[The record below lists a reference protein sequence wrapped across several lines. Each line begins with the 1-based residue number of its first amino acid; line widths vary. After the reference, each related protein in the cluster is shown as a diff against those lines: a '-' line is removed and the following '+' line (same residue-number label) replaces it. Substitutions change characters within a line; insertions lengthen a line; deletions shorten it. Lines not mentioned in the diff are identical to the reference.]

1 MTGRDPDRLRTDRH
15 SQGGGNVEI
24 KRIMVI
30 GAGFMGSGIAQV
42 MAAAGY
48 DVVLMDVADGFV
60 RKGMAAIEKNLAGGV
75 AKGKLAEADKTA
87 TLGRIIATTELAAAK
102 DCDLV
107 IEAIIENKQAKM
119 DLYRQ
124 LEEICPPHVLFAS
137 NTSSIPIT
145 ELATATKRPDRFAGM
160 HFFSP
165 VPVMKLVEIIRGLKT
180 ADSTVQVI
188 RELTDRIGKVGVFVK
203 DGPGFLVN
211 RVNAALRNEVYNC
224 LAEGV
229 ATIEDIDK
237 ALKFGLGHPMGPFE
251 LGDFVGLDIG
261 LAVAETLWENFK
273 DPKWRPALS
282 LRKLVVS
289 GDLGRKTGKGWYD
302 YTSGEK
308 KPRTD
313 INL

>member
-1 MTGRDPDRLRTDRH
+1 M
-15 SQGGGNVEI
+15 EI

-87 TLGRIIATTELAAAK
+87 TLGRIIATTELGQAK

-180 ADSTVQVI
+180 ADATVQAI
-188 RELTDRIGKVGVFVK
+188 REITDRIGKVGVFVK

-261 LAVAETLWENFK
+261 LAVAETLCENFK

-282 LRKLVVS
+282 LRKLVAS

>member
-1 MTGRDPDRLRTDRH
+1 MG
-15 SQGGGNVEI
+15 I
-24 KRIMVI
+24 KKIMVV

-48 DVVLMDVADGFV
+48 EVVLRDISDAFVA
-60 RKGMAAIEKNLAGGV
+60 KGMDAIAKNLTGQV
-75 AKGKLAEADKTA
+75 TKGKLAEKDKTA
-87 TLGRIIATTELAAAK
+87 IVGQINPTTELAPAEG
-102 DCDLV
+102 CDLI
-107 IEAIIENKQAKM
+107 IEAISENKQAKM
-119 DLYRQ
+119 DLFRQ
-124 LEEICPPHVLFAS
+124 LDELCPPHVVFAS

-145 ELATATKRPDRFAGM
+145 EIATATGRPDKFAGM

-165 VPVMKLVEIIRGLKT
+165 VPVMKLVEIIKGLKT
-180 ADSTVQVI
+180 SDETIQI
-188 RELTDRIGKVGVFVK
+188 IKDLTEKIGKIGVSVK

-211 RVNAALRNEVYNC
+211 RVNWALRNEVFNC

-251 LGDFVGLDIG
+251 LQDFVGLDIAF
-261 LAVAETLWENFK
+261 AVSETLWDNFK
-273 DPKWRPALS
+273 DPKWRPSLL

-302 YTSGEK
+302 YTGGDK
-308 KPRTD
+308 KIRTD

>member
-1 MTGRDPDRLRTDRH
+1 M
-15 SQGGGNVEI
+15 EI
-24 KRIMVI
+24 KRIMVV

-48 DVVLMDVADGFV
+48 EVVLMDVAAGFV
-60 RKGMAAIEKNLAGGV
+60 RKGVAAIEKNLAGGV

-87 TLGRIIATTELAAAK
+87 TLGRIIATTELAPAK

-107 IEAIIENKQAKM
+107 IEAIIENKQAKL

-180 ADSTVQVI
+180 ADETVQVI
-188 RELTDRIGKVGVFVK
+188 KELTDRIGKVGVFVK

-211 RVNAALRNEVYNC
+211 RVNAALRN
-224 LAEGV
+224 
-229 ATIEDIDK
+229 
-237 ALKFGLGHPMGPFE
+237 
-251 LGDFVGLDIG
+251 
-261 LAVAETLWENFK
+261 
-273 DPKWRPALS
+273 
-282 LRKLVVS
+282 
-289 GDLGRKTGKGWYD
+289 
-302 YTSGEK
+302 
-308 KPRTD
+308 
-313 INL
+313 

>member
-1 MTGRDPDRLRTDRH
+1 M
-15 SQGGGNVEI
+15 EI
-24 KRIMVI
+24 KRIMVV
-30 GAGFMGSGIAQV
+30 GAGFMGAGIAQV

-60 RKGMAAIEKNLAGGV
+60 RKGMAAIEKNLTGSV
-75 AKGKLAEADKTA
+75 AKGKLAEAEKAA
-87 TLGRIIATTELAAAK
+87 TLGRIIVTTDLVLAR

-107 IEAIIENKQAKM
+107 IEAIIEKRQAKM

-124 LEEICPPHVLFAS
+124 LEEICPPAVLFAS

-180 ADSTVQVI
+180 ADATVQAI
-188 RELTDRIGKVGVFVK
+188 KEITDRIGKVGVFVK

-251 LGDFVGLDIG
+251 LGDFVGLEIG
-261 LAVAETLWENFK
+261 LAVAETLWDNFK

-282 LRKLVVS
+282 LRKLVAS

-313 INL
+313 IHL

>member
-1 MTGRDPDRLRTDRH
+1 MNIND
-15 SQGGGNVEI
+15 I
-24 KRIMVI
+24 KKIMVV

-42 MAAAGY
+42 TAAAGY
-48 DVVLMDVADGFV
+48 AVVMQDIKEEFV
-60 RKGMAAIEKNLAGGV
+60 QKGMATIEKNLKNNV
-75 AKGKLAEADKTA
+75 AKGKLSEEEMKAI
-87 TLGRIIATTELAAAK
+87 LGRITPTTELAPAK
-102 DCDLV
+102 DCDLI
-107 IEAIIENKQAKM
+107 IEAIIENKQVKM
-119 DLYRQ
+119 DLFKK
-124 LEEICPPHVLFAS
+124 LDEMCPPHVIFAS

-145 ELATATKRPDRFAGM
+145 ELATATKRPDKFVGM

-165 VPVMKLVEIIRGLKT
+165 VPVMKLVEIIKGLKT
-180 ADSTVQVI
+180 SEETSLVI
-188 RELTDRIGKVGVFVK
+188 KELTEKIGKVGVYVK

-211 RVNAALRNEVYNC
+211 RVNAALRNEVYKC

-237 ALKFGLGHPMGPFE
+237 ALKYGLGHPMGPFE

-273 DPKWRPALS
+273 DPKWAPS
-282 LRKLVVS
+282 LILKKLVAS

-313 INL
+313 LNI

>member
-1 MTGRDPDRLRTDRH
+1 M
-15 SQGGGNVEI
+15 EI

-60 RKGMAAIEKNLAGGV
+60 QKGVAAIEKNLSGGV
-75 AKGKLAEADKTA
+75 AKGKLAEADKRA
-87 TLGRIIATTELAAAK
+87 TLGRIIAATDLSPAK

-107 IEAIIENKQAKM
+107 IEAIIEKVQAKM

-124 LEEICPPHVLFAS
+124 LEEICPPHVIFAS

-180 ADSTVQVI
+180 ADETVQII
-188 RELTDRIGKVGVFVK
+188 REITDRIGKVGVLVK

-282 LRKLVVS
+282 LRKLVAS

-313 INL
+313 IHL

>member
-1 MTGRDPDRLRTDRH
+1 
-15 SQGGGNVEI
+15 VEI

-60 RKGMAAIEKNLAGGV
+60 RKGMAAIEKNLAGSV
-75 AKGKLAEADKTA
+75 AKGKLAEAEKAA
-87 TLGRIIATTELAAAK
+87 TLGRIIATTELAQAK

-107 IEAIIENKQAKM
+107 IEAIIENKQAKL

-180 ADSTVQVI
+180 ADATIQAI
-188 RELTDRIGKVGVFVK
+188 KEITDRIGKVGVFVK

-251 LGDFVGLDIG
+251 LGDFVGLEIG

-282 LRKLVVS
+282 LRKLVAS
-289 GDLGRKTGKGWYD
+289 GDLGCKTGKGWYD

-313 INL
+313 IHL

>member
-1 MTGRDPDRLRTDRH
+1 M
-15 SQGGGNVEI
+15 EI

-48 DVVLMDVADGFV
+48 DVRLRDIADEFIA
-60 RKGMAAIEKNLAGGV
+60 KGMAAIERNLAGSV
-75 AKGKLAEADKTA
+75 AKGRLSEADKRA
-87 TLGRIIATTELAAAK
+87 TLGRIIATTELAPAK

-107 IEAIIENKQAKM
+107 IEAIIENKLAKL

-124 LEEICPPHVLFAS
+124 LEEICPPQVLFAS

-180 ADSTVQVI
+180 SDETI
-188 RELTDRIGKVGVFVK
+188 RLIKEITDQIGKVGVFVK

-251 LGDFVGLDIG
+251 LGDFVGLEIG

-282 LRKLVVS
+282 LRKLVAS
-289 GDLGRKTGKGWYD
+289 GDLGRKTGRGWYD

-313 INL
+313 IHL

>member
-1 MTGRDPDRLRTDRH
+1 M
-15 SQGGGNVEI
+15 EI

-30 GAGFMGSGIAQV
+30 GAGFMGAGIAQV

-48 DVVLMDVADGFV
+48 DVILMDVADGFV
-60 RKGMAAIEKNLAGGV
+60 RKGMAAIEKNLAGSV
-75 AKGKLAEADKTA
+75 AKGKLAETDKTA
-87 TLGRIIATTELAAAK
+87 TLGRIIATTELAPAR

-107 IEAIIENKQAKM
+107 IEAIIENRQAKM

-124 LEEICPPHVLFAS
+124 LEEICPPHVFFAS

-180 ADSTVQVI
+180 ADATVQAI
-188 RELTDRIGKVGVFVK
+188 KEITDRIGKVGVFVK

-282 LRKLVVS
+282 LRKLVAS

>member
-1 MTGRDPDRLRTDRH
+1 M
-15 SQGGGNVEI
+15 VEI
-24 KRIMVI
+24 KKIIVV

-42 MAAAGY
+42 MAMAGY
-48 DVVLMDVADGFV
+48 RVVLHDITDELVK
-60 RKGMAAIEKNLAGGV
+60 KGLAAVEKNLTASA
-75 AKGKLAEADKTA
+75 AKGKLADSEKAA
-87 TLGRIIATTELAAAK
+87 IMERISATTELASAK
-102 DCDLV
+102 DCDFV
-107 IEAIIENKQAKM
+107 IEAIIEKKQAKM
-119 DLYRQ
+119 DLFRQ
-124 LEEICPPHVLFAS
+124 LDAICPWGVIFAT

-145 ELATATKRPDRFAGM
+145 ELATATKRPDRFVGM

-165 VPVMKLVEIIRGLKT
+165 VPVMKLVEIIKGLKT
-180 ADSTVQVI
+180 ADATAQVI
-188 RELTDRIGKVGVFVK
+188 KDLTDKIGKVGVFIK

-237 ALKFGLGHPMGPFE
+237 AMKFGLGHPMGPLE
-251 LGDFVGLDIG
+251 LQDFVGLDIG

-282 LRKLVVS
+282 LRKLVAS

>member
-1 MTGRDPDRLRTDRH
+1 M
-15 SQGGGNVEI
+15 EI

-60 RKGMAAIEKNLAGGV
+60 RKGMDAIEKNLAGSV
-75 AKGKLAEADKTA
+75 AKGKLAEEDKTA
-87 TLGRIIATTELAAAK
+87 ILGRIIATTELTPAR

-124 LEEICPPHVLFAS
+124 LEEISPPQVLFVS

-180 ADSTVQVI
+180 ADATIQVI
-188 RELTDRIGKVGVFVK
+188 RELTDRIGKVGVLVK

-251 LGDFVGLDIG
+251 LGDFVGLEIG
-261 LAVAETLWENFK
+261 LAVAETLWDSFK

-282 LRKLVVS
+282 LRKLVAS

-313 INL
+313 IHL

>member
-1 MTGRDPDRLRTDRH
+1 LGKRRNPM
-15 SQGGGNVEI
+15 EI
-24 KRIMVI
+24 KKIMVV

-48 DVVLMDVADGFV
+48 GVVLRDIADDFV
-60 RKGMAAIEKNLAGGV
+60 QKGMAAIEKNLSGGV
-75 AKGKLAEADKTA
+75 AKARITEENKAAI
-87 TLGRIIATTELAAAK
+87 LGRITPTTELSPAG
-102 DCDLV
+102 DCNLV
-107 IEAIIENKQAKM
+107 IEAIIENKPMKL
-119 DLYRQ
+119 DLFRE
-124 LEEICPPHVLFAS
+124 LDSLCPPQVIFAS

-165 VPVMKLVEIIRGLKT
+165 VPVMKLVEIIKGLKT
-180 ADSTVQVI
+180 TDETVRI
-188 RELTDRIGKVGVFVK
+188 IKDLTDRIGKVGVFVK

-251 LGDFVGLDIG
+251 LGDFVGLDVG
-261 LAVAETLWENFK
+261 LAVAETLWDNFK
-273 DPKWRPALS
+273 DPKWRPSLI
-282 LRKLVVS
+282 LRKLVAS
-289 GDLGRKTGKGWYD
+289 GELGRKTGKGWYD
-302 YTSGEK
+302 YTSGDP

>member
-1 MTGRDPDRLRTDRH
+1 M
-15 SQGGGNVEI
+15 EI
-24 KRIMVI
+24 KRIMVV

-48 DVVLMDVADGFV
+48 EVVLMDVAAGFV

-87 TLGRIIATTELAAAK
+87 TLGRIIATTELAPAK

-107 IEAIIENKQAKM
+107 IEAIIENRQAEM

-180 ADSTVQVI
+180 ADATVQVI
-188 RELTDRIGKVGVFVK
+188 RELTERIGKVGVFVK

-282 LRKLVVS
+282 LRKLVAS

>member
-1 MTGRDPDRLRTDRH
+1 M
-15 SQGGGNVEI
+15 EI

-42 MAAAGY
+42 MAAAGHE
-48 DVVLMDVADGFV
+48 VVLGDTAEEFIALG
-60 RKGMAAIEKNLAGGV
+60 RSAIAKNLAGQV
-75 AKGKLAEADKTA
+75 AKGKLSEADREV
-87 TLGRIIATTELAAAK
+87 LIGRIKPTTELASAHG
-102 DCDLV
+102 CDLI
-107 IEAIIENKQAKM
+107 IEAIVENKQAKL
-119 DLYRQ
+119 DLFRQ
-124 LEEICPPHVLFAS
+124 LEEICPPQVIFAS

-145 ELATATKRPDRFAGM
+145 ELATATRRPDKFAGM

-180 ADSTVQVI
+180 SDATIRVI
-188 RELTDRIGKVGVFVK
+188 RDLTDRIGKIGVSVK

-261 LAVAETLWENFK
+261 LAVAETLWDNFK
-273 DPKWRPALS
+273 DPKWRPS
-282 LRKLVVS
+282 LLLKKLVAS

-302 YTSGEK
+302 YSGGEK
-308 KPRTD
+308 KTRTD
-313 INL
+313 ISL

>member
-1 MTGRDPDRLRTDRH
+1 M
-15 SQGGGNVEI
+15 EI

-48 DVVLMDVADGFV
+48 DVTLMDVADGFV
-60 RKGMAAIEKNLAGGV
+60 RKGMAAIEKNLAGSV
-75 AKGKLAEADKTA
+75 AKGKLAEEDKTA
-87 TLGRIIATTELAAAK
+87 ILGRIIATTELTPAR

-124 LEEICPPHVLFAS
+124 LEEISPPQVLFVS

-180 ADSTVQVI
+180 ADATVQVI
-188 RELTDRIGKVGVFVK
+188 RELTDRIGKVGVLVK

-251 LGDFVGLDIG
+251 LGDFVGLEIG
-261 LAVAETLWENFK
+261 LAVAETLWDNFK

-282 LRKLVVS
+282 LRKLVAS

-313 INL
+313 IHL

>member
-1 MTGRDPDRLRTDRH
+1 ML
-15 SQGGGNVEI
+15 
-24 KRIMVI
+24 
-30 GAGFMGSGIAQV
+30 
-42 MAAAGY
+42 
-48 DVVLMDVADGFV
+48 
-60 RKGMAAIEKNLAGGV
+60 
-75 AKGKLAEADKTA
+75 
-87 TLGRIIATTELAAAK
+87 
-102 DCDLV
+102 
-107 IEAIIENKQAKM
+107 
-119 DLYRQ
+119 
-124 LEEICPPHVLFAS
+124 
-137 NTSSIPIT
+137 
-145 ELATATKRPDRFAGM
+145 
-160 HFFSP
+160 
-165 VPVMKLVEIIRGLKT
+165 
-180 ADSTVQVI
+180 
-188 RELTDRIGKVGVFVK
+188 VK

-282 LRKLVVS
+282 LRKLVAS

>member
-1 MTGRDPDRLRTDRH
+1 M
-15 SQGGGNVEI
+15 EI

-60 RKGMAAIEKNLAGGV
+60 RKGMAAIEKNLAGSV
-75 AKGKLAEADKTA
+75 SKGKLAEADKAA
-87 TLGRIIATTELAAAK
+87 TLGRIIATTELAAAR

-107 IEAIIENKQAKM
+107 IEAIIENKQAKL

-180 ADSTVQVI
+180 ADATVQVI
-188 RELTDRIGKVGVFVK
+188 RELTERIGKIGVLVK

-251 LGDFVGLDIG
+251 LGDFVGLEIG

-282 LRKLVVS
+282 LRTLVAS

-313 INL
+313 IHL

>member
-1 MTGRDPDRLRTDRH
+1 
-15 SQGGGNVEI
+15 
-24 KRIMVI
+24 MVI

-48 DVVLMDVADGFV
+48 DVTLMDVADGFV
-60 RKGMAAIEKNLAGGV
+60 RKGMAAIEKNLAGSV
-75 AKGKLAEADKTA
+75 AKGKLTEEDKA
-87 TLGRIIATTELAAAK
+87 AMLGRIIATTELTPAR

-107 IEAIIENKQAKM
+107 IEAIIENKQAKL

-124 LEEICPPHVLFAS
+124 LEEISPPHVLFVS

-180 ADSTVQVI
+180 ADETVQAI
-188 RELTDRIGKVGVFVK
+188 KEITDRIGKVGVLVK

-251 LGDFVGLDIG
+251 LGDFVGLEIG
-261 LAVAETLWENFK
+261 LAVAETLWDNFK

-282 LRKLVVS
+282 LRKLVAS

-313 INL
+313 IHL

>member
-1 MTGRDPDRLRTDRH
+1 M
-15 SQGGGNVEI
+15 EI
-24 KRIMVI
+24 KRIMVV

-48 DVVLMDVADGFV
+48 EVVLMDVAAGFV

-87 TLGRIIATTELAAAK
+87 TLGRIIVTTELAPAK

-180 ADSTVQVI
+180 ADATVQVI
-188 RELTDRIGKVGVFVK
+188 RELTERIGKVGVFVK

-273 DPKWRPALS
+273 DPKWRPALT
-282 LRKLVVS
+282 LRKLVAS

-302 YTSGEK
+302 YTRGEK
-308 KPRTD
+308 QPRTD

>member
-1 MTGRDPDRLRTDRH
+1 M
-15 SQGGGNVEI
+15 EI

-48 DVVLMDVADGFV
+48 EVVLRDIAEEFIA
-60 RKGMAAIEKNLAGGV
+60 RGMGALQKNLAGNV
-75 AKGKLAEADKTA
+75 AKGKLTEADREA
-87 TLGRIIATTELAAAK
+87 IVGRIQPTTELAPAK
-102 DCDLV
+102 GCDLI
-107 IEAIIENKQAKM
+107 IEAIIENREAKQ
-119 DLYRQ
+119 DLFRQ
-124 LEEICPPHVLFAS
+124 LEEICPAEVIFAS

-145 ELATATKRPDRFAGM
+145 ELATATRRPDRFAGM

-180 ADSTVQVI
+180 SEETILAVRD
-188 RELTDRIGKVGVFVK
+188 LTEKIGKIGVFVK

-261 LAVAETLWENFK
+261 LAVAETLWDNFK
-273 DPKWRPALS
+273 DPKWRPSLL

-308 KPRTD
+308 KTRTD
-313 INL
+313 IHL

>member
-1 MTGRDPDRLRTDRH
+1 M
-15 SQGGGNVEI
+15 EI

-48 DVVLMDVADGFV
+48 EVVLMDVADGLV

-87 TLGRIIATTELAAAK
+87 TLGRIIATTELPRAK

-180 ADSTVQVI
+180 ADATVQAI
-188 RELTDRIGKVGVFVK
+188 KEITDRIGKVGVFVK

-251 LGDFVGLDIG
+251 LGDFVGLEIG

-282 LRKLVVS
+282 LRKLVAS

-313 INL
+313 IHL

>member
-1 MTGRDPDRLRTDRH
+1 M
-15 SQGGGNVEI
+15 EI

-48 DVVLMDVADGFV
+48 EVVLMDIADDFV
-60 RKGMAAIEKNLAGGV
+60 RKGMAAIEKNLNGSV
-75 AKGKLAEADKTA
+75 AKGKLSGEQKGAI
-87 TLGRIIATTELAAAK
+87 LGRIMATTELASAK

-107 IEAIIENKQAKM
+107 IEAIIENKKAKM

-145 ELATATKRPDRFAGM
+145 ELATATKRPDKFAGM

-180 ADSTVQVI
+180 ADATVQAI
-188 RELTDRIGKVGVFVK
+188 KELTERIGKVGVFVK

-237 ALKFGLGHPMGPFE
+237 AMKFGLGHPMGPFE
-251 LGDFVGLDIG
+251 LGDFVGLEIG

-273 DPKWRPALS
+273 DPKWRPSLT
-282 LRKLVVS
+282 LRKLVS
-289 GDLGRKTGKGWYD
+289 TGDLGRKTGKGWYD
-302 YTSGEK
+302 YTSGEQ

-313 INL
+313 INW

>member
-1 MTGRDPDRLRTDRH
+1 M
-15 SQGGGNVEI
+15 EI
-24 KRIMVI
+24 RRIMVI

-48 DVVLMDVADGFV
+48 EIVLRDIAEEFIARGMSAVA
-60 RKGMAAIEKNLAGGV
+60 KNLAGNV
-75 AKGKLAEADKTA
+75 AKGKLSEADREA
-87 TLGRIIATTELAAAK
+87 IIGRMNPTVELVPAK
-102 DCDLV
+102 ECDLI
-107 IEAIIENKQAKM
+107 IEAIIENKQAKL
-119 DLYRQ
+119 DLFRQ
-124 LEEICPPHVLFAS
+124 LEELCPPHVIFAS

-145 ELATATKRPDRFAGM
+145 ELATATRRPDKFAGM

-180 ADSTVQVI
+180 SDATIQVI
-188 RELTDRIGKVGVFVK
+188 RDLTDKIGKIGVFVK

-261 LAVAETLWENFK
+261 LAVAETLWDNFK
-273 DPKWRPALS
+273 DPKWRPSLL
-282 LRKLVVS
+282 LRKLVAS

-308 KPRTD
+308 KTRTD
-313 INL
+313 ISL

>member
-1 MTGRDPDRLRTDRH
+1 M
-15 SQGGGNVEI
+15 EI
-24 KRIMVI
+24 RRIMVV

-42 MAAAGY
+42 TAAAGY
-48 DVVLMDVADGFV
+48 DVVLRDISDAFVA
-60 RKGMAAIEKNLAGGV
+60 KGMAAIAKNLAGGV
-75 AKGKLAEADKTA
+75 AKGKLTEAGKEAIT
-87 TLGRIIATTELAAAK
+87 GRIKPTTKLAPAK
-102 DCDLV
+102 ECDLI
-107 IEAIIENKQAKM
+107 IEAIIENKQAK
-119 DLYRQ
+119 LGLFRE
-124 LEEICPPHVLFAS
+124 LEELCPAQVIFAS

-145 ELATATKRPDRFAGM
+145 ELATATKRPDKVAGM

-180 ADSTVQVI
+180 SDETIRVI
-188 RELTDRIGKVGVFVK
+188 KDLVDAIGKVGVFVK

-251 LGDFVGLDIG
+251 LGDFVGLEIG
-261 LAVAETLWENFK
+261 YAVAETLWENFK
-273 DPKWRPALS
+273 DPKWRPS
-282 LRKLVVS
+282 LLLKKLVMS

-313 INL
+313 ITF